1 MAINLRTLLQ
11 DTSAPDIMISGLSLD
26 SRTIMPGDLFAAFAG
41 SKNDG
46 AAFIEKAIT
55 KGAVAILAGLETPN
69 FAVPIVR
76 VENPRATLAQIAAR
90 FYPQQP
96 EKIVA
101 VTGTNGKTSVAEMCR
116 QLWQLLGV
124 NAASIGTL
132 GVLMAGYS
140 RETGMT
146 SPDVLSFQR
155 TLVDLAARG
164 CTALAFEA
172 SSHALDQYRVHG
184 ARISV
189 AGFTNLTRDHLDYHK
204 TLENYG
210 AAKAKLF
217 LDVLP
222 QSGTAVLNMDDPFGV
237 VLAAECEKRQIK
249 LIRYGQYGIELK
261 LIARDILIQGQ
272 HLRVLW
278 SGQRI
283 DILMPLVGAFQTAN
297 ALCAAAMIIAS
308 GQDPI
313 KVFTALSK
321 LKSIP
326 GRLEQVGITPLGAS
340 IYVDYAHTPDG
351 LRAALEALRP
361 HTQSKLHIVFGCGGD
376 RDRGKRPEMAK
387 IAALL
392 ADGVIITDDNP
403 RTENP
408 EAIRAEVAIGA
419 PDATLIGDRKQAI
432 AQAMRIAGAGDIIL
446 IAGKGHETGQT
457 IGTVVYP
464 FNDGD
469 VVRDLLQENA
479 A

>member
-1 MAINLRTLLQ
+1 MALNLRTLFN
-11 DTSAPDIMISGLSLD
+11 DSTVPDIIISGLSLD
-26 SRTIMPGDLFAAFAG
+26 SRTVAKGDLFAALSG

-46 AAFIEKAIT
+46 GAFIDQAIAN
-55 KGAVAILAGLETPN
+55 GAVAILGGLATPQYS
-69 FAVPIVR
+69 VPVVR
-76 VENPRATLAQIAAR
+76 VENPRAMLAIIAAQ

-96 EKIVA
+96 ENIVA

-116 QLWQLLGV
+116 QLWQLLGIKS
-124 NAASIGTL
+124 ASLGTL
-132 GVLMAGYS
+132 GVLMDWYS
-140 RETGMT
+140 FETGMT

-155 TLVDLAARG
+155 MLADVAERG
-164 CTALAFEA
+164 CTTLAFEA

-184 ARISV
+184 AHISV

-217 LDVLP
+217 FEVLP
-222 QSGTAVLNMDDPFGV
+222 QGGTAVLNMDDPFGAA
-237 VLAAECEKRQIK
+237 LATECEKRHIK
-249 LIRYGQYGIELK
+249 VIRYGQYGVELK
-261 LIARDILIQGQ
+261 LMARDILLQGQ

-308 GQDPI
+308 GQEPV
-313 KVFTALSK
+313 KVFSALSK

-326 GRLEQVGITPLGAS
+326 GRLEQVGVTHFGAS
-340 IYVDYAHTPDG
+340 VYVDYAHTPDG

-361 HTQSKLHIVFGCGGD
+361 HTQAKLHIVFGCGGD

-387 IAALL
+387 IAAKL
-392 ADGVIITDDNP
+392 ADSVIITDDNP
-403 RTENP
+403 RTEDP
-408 EAIRAEVAIGA
+408 EAIRAEVAVGA
-419 PDATLIGDRKQAI
+419 PSATLIGDRKKAI
-432 AQAMRIAGAGDIIL
+432 SEAMRTAGAGDIIL
-446 IAGKGHETGQT
+446 IAGKGHETGQI

-469 VVRDLLQENA
+469 VVRDLVQENA